1 VPERAVLG
9 QARMVCSSA
18 FLVHIKMVSSRTPIE
33 KKGARRQKG
42 GPSDCGP
49 VVGLREEPDRE
60 GEAQEPNS
68 AGTPRTTARRR
79 RRKDTRRQTTDG
91 RDGET
96 DRQADGQAGAQA
108 GRGTSRQADR
118 QAGRQAGK
126 QASRQAGK
134 QAGRHPPTDYQT
146 VPVQALSSRAG
157 SELNPHLGVSRTKN
171 CGNDKQ
177 AGRHTHTQA
186 STQSRTSR

>member
-1 VPERAVLG
+1 
-9 QARMVCSSA
+9 M
-18 FLVHIKMVSSRTPIE
+18 
-33 KKGARRQKG
+33 RRQKG
-42 GPSDCGP
+42 GPSDWRP

-68 AGTPRTTARRR
+68 AGTPRTTARRQ
-79 RRKDTRRQTTDG
+79 RRKDTRRQATDG

-108 GRGTSRQADR
+108 GTKRNERPGRGTSRQADR

-126 QASRQAGK
+126 QAGKQAGQASRQADRQAGK

-146 VPVQALSSRAG
+146 VPVQVLSSRAG

-177 AGRHTHTQA
+177 AGRPAHTPAGEHPEP
-186 STQSRTSR
+186 R